1 MNSYKLYLQVHQLAD
16 KLGTFDPF
24 VIAENLG
31 YQVEYA
37 SLGDL
42 KGICTTA
49 SSGDVYIGLSDELQ
63 EVPEKYVVM
72 AHELKHGLDHT
83 SCAALYTIGNNWEGK
98 MEREANLFAC
108 SELTALYKE
117 QYGDRPQNFNEIQM
131 AYGLPDKFYEIN
143 VLNKKTPHCRK
154 Q

>member
-24 VIAENLG
+24 AIADSLG
-31 YQVEYA
+31 YRVEYA
-37 SLGDL
+37 SLGNL

-117 QYGDRPQNFNEIQM
+117 QYGDRPQSFNEIQM
-131 AYGLPDKFYEIN
+131 AYGLPDKFYE
-143 VLNKKTPHCRK
+143 LMF
-154 Q
+154 